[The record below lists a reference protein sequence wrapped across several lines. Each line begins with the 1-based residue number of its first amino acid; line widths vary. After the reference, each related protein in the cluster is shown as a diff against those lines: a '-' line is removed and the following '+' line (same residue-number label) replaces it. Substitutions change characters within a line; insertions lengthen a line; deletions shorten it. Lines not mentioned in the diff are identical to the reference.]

1 MPFRLLLVEFDARE
15 TTVAPLRLRQGN
27 DHGLRQRVRG
37 LGGAFRAIGAREQA
51 VITRE
56 QTCAQS
62 SEVVRAPPRT
72 RASAVA
78 VTLAAS
84 MRSCR
89 PVIRVDVGV
98 DVAVGRVVVMVNVV
112 VKVRE
117 VTSEKSLTA
126 MLSRLQLSP
135 EPQPRTRWHGRAMAI
150 GSPGAL
156 DSILPTLFGARRNP
170 LWP

>member
-1 MPFRLLLVEFDARE
+1 MVEFDARE

-37 LGGAFRAIGAREQA
+37 LGGAFRAIRAREQA

-98 DVAVGRVVVMVNVV
+98 DVAVGRVVVMVNVIVGGRCVIYPIARIYFCRGFLLGLLRGSYGGLKAVPV
-112 VKVRE
+112 VPVGVRGDHSIR
-117 VTSEKSLTA
+117 VLSVIYPKSGT
-126 MLSRLQLSP
+126 P
-135 EPQPRTRWHGRAMAI
+135 TPRT
-150 GSPGAL
+150 
-156 DSILPTLFGARRNP
+156 
-170 LWP
+170 

>member
-1 MPFRLLLVEFDARE
+1 MVEFDARE

-37 LGGAFRAIGAREQA
+37 LGGAFRAIRAREQA
-51 VITRE
+51 VITRD

-112 VKVRE
+112 VKMRE

-126 MLSRLQLSP
+126 MLLLGIRWYDHAPSRRSEIIAEAAAGWL
-135 EPQPRTRWHGRAMAI
+135 HGIHIHSSLREHARAR
-150 GSPGAL
+150 
-156 DSILPTLFGARRNP
+156 ARYK
-170 LWP
+170 